1 MKRTLKEPAQSAVVP
16 IMEDRALSR
25 TDNETLICPDC
36 GTVRLLK
43 PWESPRKKRKKSS
56 ASFIAIG
63 QNNRTQAATFGCVA
77 IQGFLR
83 KVFPIA
89 IKPHTSRQGGFCAA
103 VMFTQ
108 KASPIFGVMFVTFII
123 AIIVDYQPKMR

>member
-1 MKRTLKEPAQSAVVP
+1 M
-16 IMEDRALSR
+16 
-25 TDNETLICPDC
+25 
-36 GTVRLLK
+36 RLLK

-89 IKPHTSRQGGFCAA
+89 IKPHTSRQGGFVLLSCSHKKHLQFRRD
-103 VMFTQ
+103 VCY
-108 KASPIFGVMFVTFII
+108 I
-123 AIIVDYQPKMR
+123 YYRNYR